1 MTLIGSPWSVS
12 VGPST
17 KNNLCLSMMT
27 KHFVS
32 VLLCCGWAVH
42 VWAAQT
48 AWNFEDPADW
58 FRPSGGPGS
67 ITYFDPD
74 GTGWGPRLTRFGK
87 ASQFGLPAMAGGDP
101 DVMGFP
107 ACTARQGY
115 LLTHGGAPNGPYGET
130 DALVSNYTLLMDV
143 LFPSASDGRWRA
155 LWQTGLTNTSDAD
168 FFVQN
173 AASGGVGINGN
184 YRGQIVPNRWY
195 RLALVMRAAPGE
207 GQCLRYLDGQFI
219 GAIGTTGSG
228 LEIRF
233 ALGAQ
238 ALLFTDDNG
247 ETAEGFVASI
257 GFVDRAMRPDE
268 IQALG
273 GCHAG
278 GVLVPGDPAPPYAQ
292 KMVRRV
298 GAIGHRGGSFGRAPD
313 NTLAAVRAAIEDGAV
328 GIEVDTRLTADGVCV
343 CFHDSTVD
351 RTTDGTGPV
360 AAKTLAEL
368 KALDAGSWFDPAFAG
383 ERVPTLAEVL
393 AEAKGKVFVYLDLKV
408 KGQAPAIRAAIQ
420 ETGFPVDQLWFWTPG
435 DAAEAQAIRSV
446 IPDALIF
453 WGAPASSWSTD
464 PTYFSQLRALGV
476 VGFSFSAG
484 TGNPDPAF
492 VARAKQ
498 EGFIVEIY
506 TILDPDSMLRAAAA
520 GVDYVETDFPATMN
534 ALQPTQLAKAS
545 QPFPP
550 DQATNVPTDL
560 ILYWVVGQGA
570 TTRRVFFGTAP
581 PGQDLGV
588 QTSDLLV
595 RSDLAYGT
603 TYYWRVD
610 EMSAGSTVPGDV
622 WSFTT
627 RPAPASANLVGLWL
641 FDRPTDLGHATIGR
655 DLEVVGVTPAWSRQ
669 LADDHGNTMLGAIT
683 TVGGPAN
690 YLRCIHG
697 IRPNGGGAYVN
708 RYSIVMDIFSPPGSR
723 SAWRAIFQTSE
734 NNANDADYFIRNTD
748 DRLGVAALGYAPAIN
763 ETLWTRLVVTVALEA
778 TASSSVIRTYLNGNL
793 HYTHTGQ
800 ALDGRFSLGP
810 TVLFFADDNN
820 ENAPLHVAALAIYDG
835 PLSAADVAALGVPRP
850 AGLFAPPILA
860 PPTVGQ
866 QVILTWRATPGYW
879 LQRSTNLTD
888 WESLEATFGLGSH
901 AEPVR
906 DRAFFRVVPR

>member
-1 MTLIGSPWSVS
+1 MT
-12 VGPST
+12 
-17 KNNLCLSMMT
+17 T
-27 KHFVS
+27 KH
-32 VLLCCGWAVH
+32 LLPLLLGCGCAVRL
-42 VWAAQT
+42 WAAQT
-48 AWNFEDPADW
+48 VWNFDDPADW
-58 FRPSGGPGS
+58 FKASAGPGS
-67 ITYFDPD
+67 LAYFDPD
-74 GTGWGPRLTRFGK
+74 GTGWGPALTRFGK
-87 ASQFGLPAMAGGDP
+87 ASQFGLPAMPGGDP

-115 LLTHGGAPNGPYGET
+115 VLTHAGAPNGPYGES
-130 DALVSNYTLLMDV
+130 DALVSNYTLLMDI
-143 LFPSASDGRWRA
+143 LFPASSDGQWRA
-155 LWQTGLTNTSDAD
+155 LWQTDLANSSDAD

-173 AASGGVGINGN
+173 TASGGVGIMGN
-184 YRGQIVPNRWY
+184 YRGQIAPNRWH
-195 RLALVMRAAPGE
+195 RLVLVMRAAPGE

-233 ALGAQ
+233 ALGSQ

-278 GVLVPGDPAPPYAQ
+278 GVFVPGDPAPPYAQ

-313 NTLAAVRAAIEDGAV
+313 NTLAAVRAAIEDGAA

-408 KGQAPAIRAAIQ
+408 RGQAPAILAAIQ
-420 ETGFPVDQLWFWTPG
+420 ETGFPVDQLWFWTPD

-446 IPDALIF
+446 IPQARIF
-453 WGAPASSWSTD
+453 WGAPAASWSTD

-476 VGFSFSAG
+476 AGFSFSAG
-484 TGNPDPAF
+484 TGNPDPVF

-498 EGFIVEIY
+498 EGFIVEIF
-506 TILDPDSMLRAAAA
+506 TLLDPDSMLRAAAA

-534 ALQPTQLAKAS
+534 ALQPVQLAKAS

-550 DQATNVPTDL
+550 DQATNVPTDV

-570 TTRRVFFGTAP
+570 TARRVFFGTTP

-588 QTSDLLV
+588 QTSDLLI
-595 RSDLAYGT
+595 RSGLAHGT

-610 EMSAGSTVPGDV
+610 EESASGTVTGDV

-641 FDRPTDLGHATIGR
+641 FDRQDDPGHATIGH
-655 DLEVVGVTPAWSRQ
+655 DLQIVGTAPAWSRQ
-669 LADDHGNTMLGAIT
+669 LADDSGHTMLGVLT

-690 YLRCIHG
+690 FLRCLHG
-697 IRPNGGGAYVN
+697 IAPNGGGAYVN
-708 RYSIVMDIFSPPGSR
+708 RYSIVMDILSPPGSR
-723 SAWRAIFQTSE
+723 SSWRAIFQTSE

-763 ETLWTRLVVTVALEA
+763 EALWTRLVITFALEA
-778 TASSSVIRTYLNGNL
+778 SAASSVIRTYLNGNL

-800 ALDGRFSLGP
+800 TLDGRFALGP
-810 TVLFFADDNN
+810 TVLFFADEDN

-835 PLSAADVAALGVPRP
+835 PLSAADVAALGAPRP
-850 AGLFAPPILA
+850 AGLFAPPVLA
-860 PPTVGQ
+860 PPHVGQ
-866 QVILTWRATPGYW
+866 QVILTWPATPGYL

-888 WESLEATFGLGSH
+888 WQSLEATFGLGSH
-901 AEPVR
+901 AEPVS